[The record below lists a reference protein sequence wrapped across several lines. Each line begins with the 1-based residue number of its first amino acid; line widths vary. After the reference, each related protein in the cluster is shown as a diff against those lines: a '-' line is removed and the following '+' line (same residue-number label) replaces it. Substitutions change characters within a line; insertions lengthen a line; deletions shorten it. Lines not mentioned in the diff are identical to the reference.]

1 MPSRS
6 SRGLGRGLDSLISSE
21 YLEKPEAPE
30 KKASASAKP
39 KTTAKKPAAAPA
51 PSAENGVV
59 MMRLSKLEPNQ
70 EQPRKTI
77 EEDSLKELA
86 DSLKRYG
93 VLDPLLVCKK
103 GSRYQIIAGER
114 RFRAARLAGL
124 KEVPVLIKDYSPQ
137 EVMEISLI
145 ENIQR
150 EDLNPIEE
158 AMAYEMLI
166 NEYSLRQED
175 VAERVS
181 KSRAAVANRLRLLKL
196 EEPVREKLIRGEI
209 SEGHARALLALSGK
223 DQINAAGKV
232 TALGLSVRQIET
244 MVRNMSR
251 PAKPKVSADE
261 VSSIIYQN
269 MEKRA
274 SRSLGAKVS
283 IRENRPGRG
292 SVEIRYYSQDEL
304 ERLMELFDRLGAI
317 SEEEMA

>member
-21 YLEKPEAPE
+21 YLEQPQAPE
-30 KKASASAKP
+30 KQPAAASKP
-39 KTTAKKPAAAPA
+39 KAAPKKSTAPA
-51 PSAENGVV
+51 PSPEDGIV

-70 EQPRKTI
+70 DQPRKSI
-77 EEDSLKELA
+77 EEDSLNELA

-124 KEVPVLIKDYSPQ
+124 KEVPVLIKEYSPQ

-158 AMAYEMLI
+158 AMAYEVLI

-181 KSRAAVANRLRLLKL
+181 KSRAAIANRLRLLKL
-196 EEPVREKLIRGEI
+196 EQPVREKLVHGEI
-209 SEGHARALLALSGK
+209 SEGHARALLGLTGK

-232 TALGLSVRQIET
+232 VSLGLSVRQTET

-251 PAKPKVSADE
+251 PARTKTGPDE
-261 VSSIIYQN
+261 ATSIIFQN
-269 MEKRA
+269 MEKKA
-274 SRSLGAKVS
+274 SRNLGAKVS
-283 IRENRPGRG
+283 IRESKPGRG

-304 ERLMELFDRLGAI
+304 ERLMELFDRLG
-317 SEEEMA
+317 EEERA